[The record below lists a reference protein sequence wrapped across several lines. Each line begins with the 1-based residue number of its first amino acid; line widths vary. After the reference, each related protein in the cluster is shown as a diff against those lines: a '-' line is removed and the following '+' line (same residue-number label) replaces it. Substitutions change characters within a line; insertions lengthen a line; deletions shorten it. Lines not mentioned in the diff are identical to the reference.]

1 MHQDEEWEHRPHS
14 MERGQNLCS
23 HAEITIQGARS
34 PDFLSDSS
42 HVLCDLGLAA
52 SPLWAPASSCVHR
65 TRFTG

>member
-23 HAEITIQGARS
+23 HAEITIQGARVLTS
-34 PDFLSDSS
+34 CLTLL
-42 HVLCDLGLAA
+42 VLCDLGLAA

>member
-1 MHQDEEWEHRPHS
+1 MCQEEEWEHRSHS
-14 MERGQNLCS
+14 MERGKNLCS

-52 SPLWAPASSCVHR
+52 SPVWALASSSVHR
-65 TRFTG
+65 KRFTG